1 VFMTLSDGCPACHV
15 GSDSAVQDKQLRQV
29 INGIEKDGTDVVGIG
44 IADRSVKQFYPKY
57 VVVNSVD
64 DLAGAAMD
72 QLSKIL
78 LGERFQ
84 IDNSKLLA
92 VS

>member
-1 VFMTLSDGCPACHV
+1 MTLSDGSPACHV
-15 GSDSAVQDKQLRQV
+15 GGRADVGIQDKQLRKV
-29 INGIEKDGTDVVGIG
+29 VDRIEKDGTDVVGIG
-44 IADRSVKQFYPKY
+44 IADESVEQFYPRH
-57 VVVNSVD
+57 VVVNSVN

-72 QLSKIL
+72 QLSRIL

-92 VS
+92 S